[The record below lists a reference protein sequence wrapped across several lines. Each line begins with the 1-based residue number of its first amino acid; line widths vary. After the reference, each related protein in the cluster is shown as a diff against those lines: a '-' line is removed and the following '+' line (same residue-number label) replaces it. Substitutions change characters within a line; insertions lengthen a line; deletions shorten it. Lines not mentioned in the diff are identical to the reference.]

1 MILLVAISFAI
12 ICTIVMVRR
21 QQRFD
26 ARPIVILGT
35 GPMTSKLVE
44 EVDCSDDGCRLAGL
58 LDHQRPTDNAL
69 RSIPWLGS
77 FDRLSEVVDAVR
89 PSRIIVALADRRGRL
104 PLESLLE
111 SRIKGIVVEDAL
123 EFYERLTGKIAIEE
137 LTPGTLIMSKGF
149 RHEGFGQAVARG
161 MSLTIALVGL
171 IACAPILLLVA
182 LAIKLD
188 SRGPVFFVQ
197 ERAGWNGKPFN
208 LLKFR
213 TMHPAGSAPP
223 TSEWVQDNVGR
234 ITRVGKWLRR
244 FRIDEVPQLV
254 NVLRGEMNL
263 IGPRPHPTSNQKIFL
278 EYIAYYGLRST
289 VRPGVTGWAQV
300 RYGYANNLEQETEKM
315 RYDLYYIKNHTLWL
329 DFKILFE
336 TLGARRHRLSEVQRR
351 ADAGD
356 QRQGS
361 RRNHRGLSHVCTVR
375 TGVSDYEG
383 CAAVRAARCV
393 RAELW
398 LSMEL
403 VPNGSDRFTQQDV

>member
-1 MILLVAISFAI
+1 MILLVALSFAI
-12 ICTIVMVRR
+12 ICTIVLVRR

-35 GPMTSKLVE
+35 GPMTLKLVE
-44 EVDCSDDGCRLAGL
+44 EVACSDDGCRLAGL
-58 LDHQRPTDNAL
+58 VDHQRPTDNPL
-69 RSIPWLGS
+69 RSAPWLGS
-77 FDRLSEVVDAVR
+77 FEKLSEIVDQVR
-89 PSRIIVALADRRGRL
+89 PSRIIVSLADRRGRL
-104 PLESLLE
+104 PLESLLA
-111 SRIKGIVVEDAL
+111 SRIKGIIVEDAL

-149 RHEGFGQAVARG
+149 RHDGCGQAIARA
-161 MSLTIALVGL
+161 MSLTVALVGL
-171 IACAPILLLVA
+171 IVSAPFLLLVA

-188 SRGPVFFVQ
+188 SRGPVFFIQ
-197 ERAGWNGKPFN
+197 ERAGCNGKPFN

-244 FRIDEVPQLV
+244 FRIDEVPQMV

-289 VRPGVTGWAQV
+289 VPPGVTGWAQV

-336 TLGARRHRLSEVQRR
+336 TVLIMVTGHGATEVRRQVRR
-351 ADAGD
+351 
-356 QRQGS
+356 
-361 RRNHRGLSHVCTVR
+361 
-375 TGVSDYEG
+375 EE
-383 CAAVRAARCV
+383 AVRMRAA
-393 RAELW
+393 
-398 LSMEL
+398 L
-403 VPNGSDRFTQQDV
+403 VTAQAVEQ

>member
-1 MILLVAISFAI
+1 MALLLATLLAI
-12 ICTIVMVRR
+12 ICTIVLVLRK
-21 QQRFD
+21 QRFD
-26 ARPIVILGT
+26 VRPIVILGS
-35 GPMTSKLVE
+35 GPMTSKLIE
-44 EVDCSDDGCRLAGL
+44 EVDCSNDGDRLAGL
-58 LDHQRPTDNAL
+58 VDHQRPPNGPL
-69 RSIPWLGS
+69 RSIPWLGT
-77 FDRLSEVVDAVR
+77 FDCLSEIVDRIR

-104 PLESLLE
+104 PLESLLQ
-111 SRIKGIVVEDAL
+111 SRIKGVVVEDAL
-123 EFYERLTGKIAIEE
+123 EFYERLTGKIAIED
-137 LTPGTLIMSKGF
+137 LTPGTLILSKGF
-149 RHEGFGQAVARG
+149 RHDGFGQAVARI
-161 MSLTIALVGL
+161 MSLTVALTGL
-171 IACAPILLLVA
+171 ILCAPLLLLVA
-182 LAIKLD
+182 IAIKLD

-244 FRIDEVPQLV
+244 FRIDEVPQMV

-336 TLGARRHRLSEVQRR
+336 TMFIMVTGHGAAEVRRQVRR
-351 ADAGD
+351 
-356 QRQGS
+356 
-361 RRNHRGLSHVCTVR
+361 
-375 TGVSDYEG
+375 EE
-383 CAAVRAARCV
+383 AVRMRAA
-393 RAELW
+393 
-398 LSMEL
+398 L
-403 VPNGSDRFTQQDV
+403 VTAQAVEQ

>member
-1 MILLVAISFAI
+1 MVLLLAISLAI
-12 ICTIVMVRR
+12 ICTIVLVLRKH
-21 QQRFD
+21 RFD
-26 ARPIVILGT
+26 VRPIVILGS
-35 GPMTSKLVE
+35 GPMTSKLIE
-44 EVDCSDDGCRLAGL
+44 EVDCSNDGGRLAGL
-58 LDHQRPTDNAL
+58 VDHQRPPNGPL
-69 RSIPWLGS
+69 RSIPWLGT
-77 FDRLSEVVDAVR
+77 FDCLSEIVDRVR

-104 PLESLLE
+104 PLESLLQ
-111 SRIKGIVVEDAL
+111 SRIKGVVVEDAL
-123 EFYERLTGKIAIEE
+123 EFYERLTGKIAIED
-137 LTPGTLIMSKGF
+137 LTPGTLILSKGF
-149 RHEGFGQAVARG
+149 RHDGPGQAVARI
-161 MSLTIALVGL
+161 MSLTVALSGVIL
-171 IACAPILLLVA
+171 CAPLLLLVA
-182 LAIKLD
+182 IAIKLD
-188 SRGPVFFVQ
+188 SRGPVFFIQ
-197 ERAGWNGKPFN
+197 ERSGWNGKPFN

-336 TLGARRHRLSEVQRR
+336 TVFIMVTGHGAAEVRRQVRR
-351 ADAGD
+351 
-356 QRQGS
+356 
-361 RRNHRGLSHVCTVR
+361 
-375 TGVSDYEG
+375 EE
-383 CAAVRAARCV
+383 AVRMRAA
-393 RAELW
+393 
-398 LSMEL
+398 L
-403 VPNGSDRFTQQDV
+403 VTAQAVEQ

>member
-1 MILLVAISFAI
+1 MAFLVAISLAI
-12 ICTIVMVRR
+12 ICTFVLLLR
-21 QQRFD
+21 QQRS
-26 ARPIVILGT
+26 AVGPIVILGS
-35 GPMTSKLVE
+35 GPMTSKLIE
-44 EVDCSDDGCRLAGL
+44 EVDSSSDGCRLAGL
-58 LDHQRPTDNAL
+58 VDHQRPPNGPL
-69 RSIPWLGS
+69 SSIPWLGT
-77 FDRLSEVVDAVR
+77 FDCLSDIVDRIR

-104 PLESLLE
+104 PLESLLQ
-111 SRIKGIVVEDAL
+111 SRIKGVVVEDAL
-123 EFYERLTGKIAIEE
+123 EFYEQLTGKMAIEE
-137 LTPGTLIMSKGF
+137 LTAGTLALSKGF
-149 RHEGFGQAVARG
+149 RHDGFGQGIARI
-161 MSLTIALVGL
+161 MSLT
-171 IACAPILLLVA
+171 VA
-182 LAIKLD
+182 LAGLIVCAPLLVLVAIVIKLD

-244 FRIDEVPQLV
+244 FRIDEVPQMV

-263 IGPRPHPTSNQKIFL
+263 IGPRPHPTTNQKIFL

-336 TLGARRHRLSEVQRR
+336 TAFIMVTGHGAAEVRRQVRR
-351 ADAGD
+351 
-356 QRQGS
+356 
-361 RRNHRGLSHVCTVR
+361 
-375 TGVSDYEG
+375 EE
-383 CAAVRAARCV
+383 AVRMRAA
-393 RAELW
+393 
-398 LSMEL
+398 L
-403 VPNGSDRFTQQDV
+403 VTAQVVEQ

>member
-1 MILLVAISFAI
+1 MILLAVLSFAI

-21 QQRFD
+21 QLRFD

-35 GPMTSKLVE
+35 GPMTLKLIE
-44 EVDCSDDGCRLAGL
+44 EVDSSNDGCHLAGL
-58 LDHQRPTDNAL
+58 VDYQRPTDDAL

-77 FDRLSEVVDAVR
+77 FEHLSEIVDRVR

-104 PLESLLE
+104 PLEALLE
-111 SRIKGIVVEDAL
+111 SRIKGVVVDDVL
-123 EFYERLTGKIAIEE
+123 EFYEHLTGKIAIEE
-137 LTPGTLIMSKGF
+137 LTPGTLILSKGF
-149 RHEGFGQAVARG
+149 RHDGFGQAVARA
-161 MSLTIALVGL
+161 MSLTIALAGL
-171 IACAPILLLVA
+171 IVCAPILFLVA
-182 LAIKLD
+182 LAIKID

-197 ERAGWNGKPFN
+197 ERAGWNGKPFH
-208 LLKFR
+208 LFKFR

-223 TSEWVQDNVGR
+223 ASEWVQDNVGR

-244 FRIDEVPQLV
+244 FRLDEVPQLV

-336 TLGARRHRLSEVQRR
+336 TVFIMLSGHGAAEVRRQVRR
-351 ADAGD
+351 E
-356 QRQGS
+356 Q
-361 RRNHRGLSHVCTVR
+361 
-375 TGVSDYEG
+375 
-383 CAAVRAARCV
+383 AVKLRAA
-393 RAELW
+393 
-398 LSMEL
+398 L
-403 VPNGSDRFTQQDV
+403 VTAQAVEQ

>member
-1 MILLVAISFAI
+1 MALLVAISLAI
-12 ICTIVMVRR
+12 LCTIVMVKR

-35 GPMTSKLVE
+35 GPMTEKLIE
-44 EVDCSDDGCRLAGL
+44 EVDCSAEGCQIAGL
-58 LDHQRPTDNAL
+58 IDHQRPPVGPL
-69 RSIPWLGS
+69 RSIPWLGT
-77 FDRLSEVVDAVR
+77 FDRLSEIVDRVR

-111 SRIKGIVVEDAL
+111 SRIKGVVVEDAL
-123 EFYERLTGKIAIEE
+123 EFYEKLTGKIAIED
-137 LTPGTLIMSKGF
+137 LTPGTLILSKGF
-149 RHEGFGQAVARG
+149 RHDGFEQAVARAL
-161 MSLTIALVGL
+161 SLTIALIGL
-171 IACAPILLLVA
+171 ILLAPVLLLVA
-182 LAIKLD
+182 MAIKLD

-197 ERAGWNGKPFN
+197 ERSGWTGRPFN
-208 LLKFR
+208 LVKFR
-213 TMHPAGSAPP
+213 TMHPAGTAPP

-244 FRIDEVPQLV
+244 FRIDEVPQLM

-329 DFKILFE
+329 DIKILFE
-336 TLGARRHRLSEVQRR
+336 TVFIMITGHGAAEIRRQVRR
-351 ADAGD
+351 
-356 QRQGS
+356 
-361 RRNHRGLSHVCTVR
+361 
-375 TGVSDYEG
+375 EE
-383 CAAVRAARCV
+383 AVRLRAA
-393 RAELW
+393 
-398 LSMEL
+398 L
-403 VPNGSDRFTQQDV
+403 VTAQAVEQ